1 MVTILTILM
10 VSEQIFSREDAHS
23 PATIAMHQEK
33 FSSEVC
39 SNILEHTVQS
49 NIRDAI
55 SDNMLT

>member
-1 MVTILTILM
+1 M

-39 SNILEHTVQS
+39 SNILERQS
-49 NIRDAI
+49 CIPNYPAFDPPRLG
-55 SDNMLT
+55 MLLPF